1 MSKPTHKTYGKASQA
16 EHDARTNA
24 SMSAALFGDYADEVE
39 RHAKTAAKL
48 AKVIRDTTITTK
60 PANRDGPTKKQYVRT
75 VTEECIPSRSNS
87 S

>member
-16 EHDARTNA
+16 EHDAKRDA

-39 RHAKTAAKL
+39 RHAKKAAKL

-60 PANRDGPTKKQYVRT
+60 PANRDGPTRKQYVRT
-75 VTEECIPSRSNS
+75 VTEKSLHPIKK
-87 S
+87 